1 MKSIKFLFFVL
12 LSLVFACNEKS
23 GNTGSSAENSEA
35 EVVETIVLVDD
46 LMQDPDA
53 YVGKVIELEG
63 LVTHV
68 CKHSGKRLHLTS
80 AATNKMVRVEATG
93 DITQFER
100 ELEGSDV
107 RIMGL
112 VQKQVIDEDYLAK
125 WENEMA
131 IKGEDHDHS
140 EGEEESEQIN
150 NMRKRLEESGQD
162 QLVSYWV
169 DGTSFEVN

>member
-1 MKSIKFLFFVL
+1 
-12 LSLVFACNEKS
+12 
-23 GNTGSSAENSEA
+23 
-35 EVVETIVLVDD
+35 
-46 LMQDPDA
+46 
-53 YVGKVIELEG
+53 
-63 LVTHV
+63 
-68 CKHSGKRLHLTS
+68 
-80 AATNKMVRVEATG
+80 MVRVEATG